1 MRTTKLFATALA
13 GIAFLCL
20 SFSSLAGTL
29 SRHTFDSE
37 TLDREYP
44 YTVYLPDD
52 YEESGLSYPVL
63 YLLHGS
69 TGSEMSWANSGKI
82 KSTADRL
89 IEEGKINSLIIVM
102 PGHNESWWADGNDE
116 AAQTALIEDLFPHV
130 EKTYRTVD
138 ERQGRAVAGLSAG
151 GFGTVNLVLQFPE
164 MFAAGAALSP
174 AVYTPVPPSHS
185 SAYRHKVFQTEGE
198 LDAKVWEKLN
208 WTSFFD
214 SYKEKGTIVPLY
226 INSGDHDTF
235 DIAYHAAYFY
245 QQMREHQP
253 KAVEYR
259 VVDGDH
265 QWSVWRDTI
274 GDAMQYMDRY
284 LAGPR

>member
-1 MRTTKLFATALA
+1 MRALRSCVLLL
-13 GIAFLCL
+13 IFLL
-20 SFSSLAGTL
+20 VAAPGLGGTL
-29 SRHTFDSE
+29 TRHSFVSE
-37 TLDREYP
+37 TLNRDYA

-52 YEESGLSYPVL
+52 YLISGVRYPIL

-69 TGSEMSWANSGKI
+69 SGSEMSWPNSGKI
-82 KSTADRL
+82 KSTVDRL
-89 IEEGKINSLIIVM
+89 IDEGAIDPLIILM

-116 AAQTALIEDLFPHV
+116 PAQTALLNDLFPYV
-130 EKTYRTVD
+130 ENKYRTLGRR
-138 ERQGRAVAGLSAG
+138 EGRAVAGLSAG
-151 GFGTVNLVLQFPE
+151 GFGTVNLILQFPE

-198 LDAKVWEKLN
+198 LDAQTWARLN
-208 WTSFFD
+208 WPAFIN
-214 SYKEKGTIVPLY
+214 SYKSKGIKVPLY

-245 QQMREHQP
+245 QAMREHQP
-253 KAVEYR
+253 DDVEYR

-265 QWSVWRDTI
+265 QWPVWQNTI
-274 GDAMQYMDRY
+274 GDALQFIDGH
-284 LAGPR
+284 LWGPR